1 MAVNLSPVG
10 GVAAQFFDN
19 NGNVL
24 TGGKIYTY
32 ASGTTTNQATYTNAS
47 GATAHTNPIILDAAG
62 RVPGGE
68 IWLTDN
74 SQYKFVIKS
83 STEVLIGTYDNII
96 GINSNFLNYSVQ
108 EEIQTATA
116 GQTVFVLSTVTYT
129 PGTNTLM
136 VFVDGVNQI
145 DGASYAYVETDSTTV
160 AFTSGLHVGALVKFT
175 TATALSAGATT
186 AALVSY
192 TPNTVITA
200 NNVQNA
206 LDQVADLLTVQ
217 QKKNYNWMGFF
228 ATWQNGHAF
237 KVRTAAR
244 EIGCSGATFAR
255 IGFVDDEVTM
265 YHVKGT
271 YQADAIRIQRN
282 STNINA
288 QSATMVMNLTQT
300 ETLPLLGQNICLQLH
315 ALKSSTWTGTDLTV
329 RVQYSKEPQQP
340 VVLAN
345 GEYTNGHVVLVQD
358 DFALTTSM
366 TAKNAPYSVTATLP
380 SDAVQVAIVV
390 TVPWTG
396 AANADDYVD
405 IEGCLLT
412 IGTTPASAIPEIFDE
427 LIVKA
432 KTRYQTTYPYS
443 APRGATTKAGSV
455 RVTAINTSTTTAVVT
470 SVRFDPPMAIIPQV
484 LMQSPLSGTENR
496 WENET
501 TGVYVNGLPYN
512 LSDQGITLQNNGAVT
527 AGDVLLCHWTA
538 RCVF

>member
-1 MAVNLSPVG
+1 MAVNLSPIG
-10 GVAAQFFDN
+10 GVAAQFFNN
-19 NGNVL
+19 NGVIL
-24 TGGKIYTY
+24 SGGKIFTY
-32 ASGTTTNQATYTNAS
+32 SAGTTTNQATYTSAA
-47 GATAHTNPIILDAAG
+47 GTIAHTNPIILDSAG
-62 RVPGGE
+62 RVPSGE
-68 IWLTDN
+68 IWLTD
-74 SQYKFVIKS
+74 SLQYKFVIKDS
-83 STEVLIGTYDNII
+83 ADVLIGTYDNII
-96 GINSNFLNYSVQ
+96 GINSNFLNYTVQ

-116 GQTVFVLSTVTYT
+116 GQTVFTLSTVNYT
-129 PGTNTLM
+129 PGTNTLS

-145 DGASYAYVETDSTTV
+145 DGASYSYIETNSTTV
-160 AFTSGLHVGALVKFT
+160 TFTTGLHVGALVKFT
-175 TATALSAGATT
+175 TAVTLSAGATT

-200 NNVQNA
+200 NNVQAA
-206 LDQVADLLTVQ
+206 LDEVAGLLNVQ

-237 KVRTAAR
+237 KTETAER
-244 EIGCSGATFAR
+244 VIGSSGPTFAR
-255 IGFVDDEVTM
+255 LSFIDDEVTM

-282 STNINA
+282 NTNINT

-300 ETLPLLGQNICLQLH
+300 ETLPLLGNDICVQLH
-315 ALKSSTWTGTDLTV
+315 ALKSSTWTGTNLTV

-340 VVLAN
+340 IVLAN
-345 GEYTNGHVVLVQD
+345 GEYTNGHTVLVQD
-358 DFALTTSM
+358 NFALTTAM
-366 TAKNAPYSVTATLP
+366 PAEDAPYSVTATLP

-390 TVPWTG
+390 TVPWAG
-396 AANADDYVD
+396 SAGADDYVD

-412 IGTTPASAIPEIFDE
+412 IGTTPAAAIPETFND

-443 APRGATTKAGSV
+443 APRGVTSKAGSL
-455 RVTAINTSTTTAVVT
+455 RATAINTSTTSAVIE
-470 SVRFDPPMAIIPQV
+470 SVRFDPPMAIVPQV

-501 TGVYVNGLPYN
+501 TGVFVNGLPYN
-512 LSDQGITLQNNGAVT
+512 LSDQGVTFQNNGAVT